1 MADYDLGEA
10 FKSIEEEL
18 IASMIRNLDHHR
30 AEETD
35 EGIQWSQW
43 QVEQLNALE
52 EYRRENR
59 EKFNPRFRDI
69 NAQIPDLI
77 DVARQQG
84 GMDQEASILEAMKQ
98 GLRTRKTS
106 DAVMGEFFT
115 VNDRKLNALVNATQN
130 DFSKAEHAVLRMAN
144 DKYRK
149 AIFNAQ
155 VYANAGGTTYEKAV
169 DMATRDMLRAG
180 LNCVEYK
187 NGARHTLSDYADMC
201 LKTATKRAYLTGEGE
216 KRKEWGIATVI
227 MNKRGNPCP
236 LCAPWCGK
244 VLIDDVW
251 SGGKPDGK
259 HPLMSTAIE
268 KGLYHPRCK
277 DVHTTYFPGISTADD
292 PYDRKERKELV
303 EDYNQEQKQSYYER
317 QTEQCERI
325 GKYSLDSDN
334 KRMYE
339 ERSKQWKKKIDS
351 NGEIQDK
358 RKNQYGQEREF
369 KDDYNYLGK
378 IEKVAKSV
386 ENGIIKNIELPPE
399 VTEIEGMTPDIEKAI
414 RDAFDKIANEYD
426 VAVKKLDIKSLGAG
440 YENVPFQYIGDDVGS
455 FLRNRIVI
463 NKDYYF
469 ENSLDEYNKKIMGGY
484 KDNILASQN
493 IEDLIAHEM
502 AHVMTFQDCDRYSV
516 FERVE
521 EEVREEFIAG
531 MSGYA
536 DEKHDG
542 AEVIAEAFVRYR
554 RGETLPDDIMEL
566 LNKYVLRRKK

>member
-1 MADYDLGEA
+1 MADYNLGEA

-43 QVEQLNALE
+43 QVEQLRALE

-69 NAQIPDLI
+69 NSQIPDLI
-77 DVARQQG
+77 DMARQQG
-84 GMDQEASILEAMKQ
+84 GMDQEIAIMEAMKN
-98 GLRTRKTS
+98 GLQTRKAS

-130 DFSKAEHAVLRMAN
+130 DFSKAEHAVLRMAD

-292 PYDRKERKELV
+292 PYDRKEQEELV

-317 QTEQCERI
+317 QAEQCERI

>member
-77 DVARQQG
+77 DMARQQG

-317 QTEQCERI
+317 QAEQCERI

>member
-10 FKSIEEEL
+10 FKAIEEEL
-18 IASMIRNLDHHR
+18 IASMIRNMDHHR
-30 AEETD
+30 AEETK

-77 DVARQQG
+77 DMARQQG

-292 PYDRKERKELV
+292 PYDRKEREDLV

-317 QTEQCERI
+317 QAEQCERLS
-325 GKYSLDSDN
+325 KYSLDPDN

-339 ERSKQWKKKIDS
+339 ERSKHWKKVCEEKLKGKNVANNDESDIIKSITIDNIENAVTGSSVKKEVADEIARIIEKHGSLRIFDKVRTARVEDKSIFNTVPEKIGTFFDVVLEFNEKNIGGMS
-351 NGEIQDK
+351 IAEIDKMFEKADNTVANSLEDAIVHEIYHAKLINGLNYAQLKNLYDVLDEIHVADFSK
-358 RKNQYGQEREF
+358 EANKSGAECISEVGVLIERGEM
-369 KDDYNYLGK
+369 GK
-378 IEKVAKSV
+378 IPKEAMD
-386 ENGIIKNIELPPE
+386 L
-399 VTEIEGMTPDIEKAI
+399 
-414 RDAFDKIANEYD
+414 F
-426 VAVKKLDIKSLGAG
+426 KK
-440 YENVPFQYIGDDVGS
+440 Y
-455 FLRNRIVI
+455 
-463 NKDYYF
+463 
-469 ENSLDEYNKKIMGGY
+469 
-484 KDNILASQN
+484 
-493 IEDLIAHEM
+493 
-502 AHVMTFQDCDRYSV
+502 
-516 FERVE
+516 
-521 EEVREEFIAG
+521 
-531 MSGYA
+531 
-536 DEKHDG
+536 
-542 AEVIAEAFVRYR
+542 
-554 RGETLPDDIMEL
+554 ME
-566 LNKYVLRRKK
+566 